1 MISDQ
6 EFLKSIP
13 PGKLRFLV
21 AAMLH
26 KQKRSALKLPLK
38 KVEVLLKM
46 VEHLK
51 INWMALAHPARHKMD
66 RVTMVVAE
74 FLQKNPK
81 YRPWGVKPVSPDS
94 SLSALA
100 TTPPQSEPDLSQ
112 PLNPTPSSTP
122 PVPPPEQPM
131 IVTPPKTTFAKKK
144 LYKLVGLVPIAR
156 AKPGPIGVRLYHA
169 KHLARK
175 GCVAAIEAASP
186 FTDCNAPDTT
196 AAVQLSS
203 LSTSLPA
210 DPSTPI
216 HPTIS
221 GGVPLEPV
229 REPLDNSDVEP
240 NAHPADILPERPW
253 WPHIFD
259 DHALFPESSIP
270 PLDEDDSWRSPIS
283 DLLHVDEQAD
293 WVVGDSNSPADPAAF
308 DDLLRAIIQGL
319 ESNPPLLDSSLQRS
333 VPVSDD
339 AASGEVQDTHPPTT
353 STSCEPSTHLNDHPR
368 QTTTGLQRG
377 AVVDES
383 ALQDQP
389 MSPTIV
395 DLPLEPA
402 GPTATVDESTLQDQ
416 PMSPKTIDPSPA
428 PTSPTAA
435 IDESALEDESP
446 KTPDPTP
453 APASHTATV
462 AAADIKSAPEGESV
476 SPKSVDLP
484 VGPASL
490 VDTSALED
498 ERPQTFDPPLG
509 PASSTAAVDDDAPLQ
524 AAPSPPFIDLRKYL
538 AQSRR
543 RPPKPSTKVRKP
555 APSIDPVGTAVSVAS
570 GAPSAPPIGEKN
582 SANHEKQ
589 GRCTQHSSEDKSTDS
604 DSSDSDNTVQ
614 QEHSIA
620 QPVSDSVF
628 SVVVSRSHQE
638 GGLQG
643 LSIPIFPQGAKT
655 LHGRTYIKL
664 QDVMDFIMRS
674 DWSIPE
680 PQSEKQTVGIHLTTT
695 SLSHP
700 HDRFVGWGQVDP
712 EDREVF
718 AVQAPY
724 APSTQ
729 GPASASTNQ
738 ASALPVWLPIQTI
751 SNSTYHQLGLC
762 FKIWNR
768 NWVDQQQPR
777 DDHAEIAYIGPEK
790 TDRGWF
796 ILPSP
801 RTDGEKRAVPPE
813 SVKKSVWQ
821 ATVCIIDNRSDTIT
835 RLSSRMPP
843 EWYIKDG
850 VCYFKGFLILRAV
863 QVAVPPPEESQ
874 QLGVFLPGAAGEKL
888 YLGFVDVND
897 CHLPQHAWRVHVPVT
912 ILGGAPQMT
921 CFVVMG
927 RPEALLKYD
936 TGLTDT
942 PPSHLVRQQTKEVRW
957 SIPPQLLASIQCDD
971 LYPCRKELPQL
982 LDASYDKS
990 LIHEVTM
997 CWVQQDAGHYYTM
1010 PVLLGH
1016 WMIMDGTY
1024 YVSMHHLID
1033 WTAHSE
1039 RLKLPSLLSDQG
1051 VHIAALK
1058 VDGTKFEWVFVGMGT
1073 RRSEGVLQFQPP
1085 AKFTQDATVWVTL
1098 HYEDNFFQYFCFH
1111 PEPLSH
1117 METLSSR
1124 EHFQPDKR
1132 SRPEKRY
1139 YMRPGDQP
1147 VSDPPD
1153 QRTASRAH
1161 INGTILTQQ
1170 GEITGVFRSWTIHGG
1185 VAYICG
1191 IKVLTRLLEMPAIEA
1206 ATSPLGVSLET
1217 PKSTLFLGL
1226 LYPTQHKVVGPKA
1239 VSETPTDQAVF
1250 VGIPITMTEVG
1261 RGEVRC
1267 RVWPCAHER
1276 IKGGEISGVDQSHFK
1291 RLYPDKDS
1299 SLGYWFI
1306 PRSHLSSTPPIREQ
1320 KQVHG
1325 VGPSPSTQPQW
1336 ARGLEGPK
1344 ALSDE
1349 RTPDTSSN
1357 RPTEKPNVKEG
1368 RKAEKRG
1375 DTGESKAGKSTGD
1388 PIRKPAKRRAE
1399 SAGAGPDAERST
1411 KKPRVTSEER
1421 SAKVK
1426 EALRESRYHE
1436 RGELKPLWERPE
1448 RKAMPLQ
1455 QTLALGKA
1463 MWDALQHTSIAELPA
1478 ADLIGQEYHDIRINM
1493 EDWMKYFAA
1502 GRSWL
1507 TNMKFIGRHMQDH
1520 TVNNILTR
1528 LHVERRFGL
1537 GREESATGIEPTVRG
1552 VVEVRNQLDKLLG
1565 VLGDD

>member
-38 KVEVLLKM
+38 KVDVLLKM

-74 FLQKNPK
+74 FLQKNLK
-81 YRPWGVKPVSPDS
+81 YRPWGVKPISPDS

-100 TTPPQSEPDLSQ
+100 MTPPQSEPDLSQ
-112 PLNPTPSSTP
+112 PLNPTPNSTP
-122 PVPPPEQPM
+122 PVPLPEQPM
-131 IVTPPKTTFAKKK
+131 IVTLPKTTFAKKK
-144 LYKLVGLVPIAR
+144 LYKLIGL
-156 AKPGPIGVRLYHA
+156 PGPIGVRLYHA

-186 FTDCNAPDTT
+186 FTDCNAPDTAT
-196 AAVQLSS
+196 AVQSSS

-210 DPSTPI
+210 DPSTLI
-216 HPTIS
+216 RPTIS
-221 GGVPLEPV
+221 RGVPLELV
-229 REPLDNSDVEP
+229 QEPLDNSDVEP

-253 WPHIFD
+253 WPDIFD

-270 PLDEDDSWRSPIS
+270 PLNEDDSWRRPMS
-283 DLLHVDEQAD
+283 DLLDVDEQAD

-308 DDLLRAIIQGL
+308 NDLLRAIIQGL
-319 ESNPPLLDSSLQRS
+319 ESSPPLLDSSLQRS
-333 VPVSDD
+333 APVSDN

-353 STSCEPSTHLNDHPR
+353 STSCESSTHLNDHPC

-377 AVVDES
+377 TVVDES

-402 GPTATVDESTLQDQ
+402 GPTATVDESALQDQ
-416 PMSPKTIDPSPA
+416 LMSPTIVDLPVEPASPDESALQDEPMSPKTIDPSPA

-435 IDESALEDESP
+435 IDESALQNESP

-453 APASHTATV
+453 APASHTA
-462 AAADIKSAPEGESV
+462 AIPAADIKSALEGESV
-476 SPKSVDLP
+476 SPQSVDLP

-490 VDTSALED
+490 VDASALED
-498 ERPQTFDPPLG
+498 EQPQTLDPPLG
-509 PASSTAAVDDDAPLQ
+509 PASPTAVVDDDASLQ

-543 RPPKPSTKVRKP
+543 RPPKPSTKARKP

-620 QPVSDSVF
+620 QPMSDSVF
-628 SVVVSRSHQE
+628 SVFVSRSHQE
-638 GGLQG
+638 GGLQ
-643 LSIPIFPQGAKT
+643 
-655 LHGRTYIKL
+655 
-664 QDVMDFIMRS
+664 
-674 DWSIPE
+674 
-680 PQSEKQTVGIHLTTT
+680 EKQTVGIHLTTT

-700 HDRFVGWGQVDP
+700 HDCFVGWGQVDP

-718 AVQAPY
+718 VVQAPY

-729 GPASASTNQ
+729 GPASTSTNQ
-738 ASALPVWLPIQTI
+738 PGALPVWLPIQTI
-751 SNSTYHQLGLC
+751 SNLTYHQLGLC

-777 DDHAEIAYIGPEK
+777 DDHAEITYIGPEK

-801 RTDGEKRAVPPE
+801 RTDGEKRTVPPE

-863 QVAVPPPEESQ
+863 QVAVPPPE
-874 QLGVFLPGAAGEKL
+874 GAASEKL

-897 CHLPQHAWRVHVPVT
+897 CHLPQHAWRVH
-912 ILGGAPQMT
+912 
-921 CFVVMG
+921 
-927 RPEALLKYD
+927 YD
-936 TGLTDT
+936 TGLTDL

-957 SIPPQLLASIQCDD
+957 SIPPQLLASIQCGD

-982 LDASYDKS
+982 LDASYDKN

-997 CWVQQDAGHYYTM
+997 CWVQENAIHRYSM
-1010 PVLLGH
+1010 PMLPGH
-1016 WMIMDGTY
+1016 WMIINGTY

-1033 WTAHSE
+1033 WTSHSE
-1039 RLKLPSLLSDQG
+1039 RLQLPSPLSDQG
-1051 VHIAALK
+1051 VHITVLK
-1058 VDGTKFEWVFVGMGT
+1058 VDEIKHEWVFIGIGT
-1073 RRSEGVLQFQPP
+1073 ARSQGVLQFQPP
-1085 AKFTQDATVWVTL
+1085 AKFRQDVTFLPVLVLL
-1098 HYEDNFFQYFCFH
+1098 HHYIVTDGGADIQRAFPALKHRFI
-1111 PEPLSH
+1111 
-1117 METLSSR
+1117 
-1124 EHFQPDKR
+1124 QPDKR
-1132 SRPEKRY
+1132 SHPEMRY
-1139 YMRPGDQP
+1139 YMTPCPEP
-1147 VSDPPD
+1147 VFESPD
-1153 QRTASRAH
+1153 QTAASRAH

-1170 GEITGVFRSWTIHGG
+1170 GEITGIFHSWAIRGG
-1185 VAYICG
+1185 LAYICA
-1191 IKVLTRLLEMPAIEA
+1191 IKVLTRLLDIPAIEA

-1226 LYPTQHKVVGPKA
+1226 LYPMQHKVVGPKA

-1250 VGIPITMTEVG
+1250 
-1261 RGEVRC
+1261 R
-1267 RVWPCAHER
+1267 
-1276 IKGGEISGVDQSHFK
+1276 
-1291 RLYPDKDS
+1291 
-1299 SLGYWFI
+1299 
-1306 PRSHLSSTPPIREQ
+1306 RSMLSS
-1320 KQVHG
+1320 V
-1325 VGPSPSTQPQW
+1325 
-1336 ARGLEGPK
+1336 
-1344 ALSDE
+1344 
-1349 RTPDTSSN
+1349 
-1357 RPTEKPNVKEG
+1357 
-1368 RKAEKRG
+1368 
-1375 DTGESKAGKSTGD
+1375 
-1388 PIRKPAKRRAE
+1388 
-1399 SAGAGPDAERST
+1399 
-1411 KKPRVTSEER
+1411 
-1421 SAKVK
+1421 
-1426 EALRESRYHE
+1426 ALRARTNQ
-1436 RGELKPLWERPE
+1436 RWRN
-1448 RKAMPLQ
+1448 
-1455 QTLALGKA
+1455 
-1463 MWDALQHTSIAELPA
+1463 
-1478 ADLIGQEYHDIRINM
+1478 IR
-1493 EDWMKYFAA
+1493 
-1502 GRSWL
+1502 R
-1507 TNMKFIGRHMQDH
+1507 
-1520 TVNNILTR
+1520 
-1528 LHVERRFGL
+1528 
-1537 GREESATGIEPTVRG
+1537 
-1552 VVEVRNQLDKLLG
+1552 
-1565 VLGDD
+1565 